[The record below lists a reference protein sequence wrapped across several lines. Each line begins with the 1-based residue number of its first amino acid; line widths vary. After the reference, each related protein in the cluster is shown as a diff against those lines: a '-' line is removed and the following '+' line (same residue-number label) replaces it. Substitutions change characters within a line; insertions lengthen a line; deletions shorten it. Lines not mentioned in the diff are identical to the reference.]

1 MQTKAAKLSVLG
13 TFKHLAAGSTVTDK
27 ILKMRS
33 MLGEKRAV
41 PLSYSGKWVMYKLCQ
56 PKLYA

>member
-41 PLSYSGKWVMYKLCQ
+41 PLSYSGK
-56 PKLYA
+56 